1 MEYDD
6 KETEFWKKVET
17 NQRIFKIKFKTV
29 YGNRLIYP
37 VNSIALSIARLM
49 GKKTFKRNELDIIKG
64 IGFNIQV
71 EPDVLWLILL
81 QSLNNFL
88 RSNKMKVAIELNIK
102 NSKDVNNKDYHY
114 YITTTHRKVLDKR
127 NYYSEWKHGRKR
139 WDIRFVKTLPTPEA
153 IE

>member
-17 NQRIFKIKFKTV
+17 NQRIFKIKFKNV

-37 VNSIALSIARLM
+37 VNDISLAFARLM

-71 EPDVLWLILL
+71 EPDVL
-81 QSLNNFL
+81 
-88 RSNKMKVAIELNIK
+88 
-102 NSKDVNNKDYHY
+102 
-114 YITTTHRKVLDKR
+114 
-127 NYYSEWKHGRKR
+127 
-139 WDIRFVKTLPTPEA
+139 
-153 IE
+153 

>member
-64 IGFNIQV
+64 VGFNIQV
-71 EPDVLWLILL
+71 EPDVL
-81 QSLNNFL
+81 
-88 RSNKMKVAIELNIK
+88 
-102 NSKDVNNKDYHY
+102 
-114 YITTTHRKVLDKR
+114 
-127 NYYSEWKHGRKR
+127 
-139 WDIRFVKTLPTPEA
+139 
-153 IE
+153 

>member
-6 KETEFWKKVET
+6 KETDSVFWKKVEA

-49 GKKTFKRNELDIIKG
+49 GKKTFKRNELDIIKS

-71 EPDVLWLILL
+71 EPDVL
-81 QSLNNFL
+81 
-88 RSNKMKVAIELNIK
+88 
-102 NSKDVNNKDYHY
+102 
-114 YITTTHRKVLDKR
+114 
-127 NYYSEWKHGRKR
+127 
-139 WDIRFVKTLPTPEA
+139 
-153 IE
+153 